1 MRVQIQEFM
10 LDLVPE
16 ATKGPQDG
24 RSTDHMGLVLS
35 IVYNSTELSL
45 ADIQRALA
53 ASKPSDEVC
62 TMPITC
68 CVSRR
73 AEMKRGYLAFVRSRL
88 ICGDICGPKPS
99 PEVCCPELQVPWFAG
114 PPAGDQCFLQ
124 QRFFC
129 RFISQH
135 ALVT

>member
-1 MRVQIQEFM
+1 M

-24 RSTDHMGLVLS
+24 RNTDHMGLVLS

-62 TMPITC
+62 IMPIAC
-68 CVSRR
+68 CVLRR
-73 AEMKRGYLAFVRSRL
+73 TKMIRGGLA
-88 ICGDICGPKPS
+88 C
-99 PEVCCPELQVPWFAG
+99 VC
-114 PPAGDQCFLQ
+114 
-124 QRFFC
+124 
-129 RFISQH
+129 SS
-135 ALVT
+135 